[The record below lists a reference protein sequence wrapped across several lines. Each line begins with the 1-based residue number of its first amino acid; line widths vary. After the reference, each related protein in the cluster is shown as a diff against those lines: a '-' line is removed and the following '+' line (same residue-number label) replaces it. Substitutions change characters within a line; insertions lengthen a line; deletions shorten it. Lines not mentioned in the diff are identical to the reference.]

1 MPYIGKEPEHG
12 NYQLLD
18 ALTLPDGVFNGSRT
32 LFNLTAD
39 GVAVYPGSPASLLI
53 SLGGVLQEPTTTYTV
68 SGGQI
73 TFTTA
78 PATSTDF
85 FGVSLG
91 DTLDIGTPSDASVT
105 AAKIADDAVTADKL
119 ANSINT
125 DIAANTAKTG
135 ITSGQASAITAN
147 TAKVTNATHTG
158 DVTGATALT
167 IAADA
172 VTTVKIANDQVTGA
186 KLNPALVVGDIIYA
200 DGTDT
205 ITRLAKPGTPAGEV
219 LTFATSA
226 TAPSWAAAAAG
237 GKIGQVVQT
246 VKTGTWTSNSDTF
259 DSGSDIT
266 GLTVNITPTATSS
279 KILVMFAMSGSQG
292 YNQNRAQYRL
302 VRDSTAIF
310 VGVPEGSNRVA
321 VTGGIATS
329 HASILASTAGGV
341 YVDDP
346 FGGSGTVSAVT
357 YKLQMK
363 QQTNAP
369 SSSYVYINRSSTTWN
384 DDSSTVVSAS
394 SIVVME
400 VLA

>member
-18 ALTLPDGVFNGSRT
+18 ALTLPDGVFNGART
-32 LFNLTAD
+32 VFNLTAD
-39 GVAVYPGSPASLLI
+39 SVAVYPGSPASLLI

-78 PATSTDF
+78 PATGTDF

-105 AAKIADDAVTADKL
+105 AAKIADDAVTAAKL

-226 TAPSWAAAAAG
+226 TAPSWAAVGGTSYAHVHFSIAMTTAAG
-237 GKIGQVVQT
+237 TQAI
-246 VKTGTWTSNSDTF
+246 TGVGFTSKRVFFTARNTTDYKQHSEGVEDWPTGGSDTRF
-259 DSGSDIT
+259 MWYDGSNETSGVWSTDT
-266 GLTVNITPTATSS
+266 TNS
-279 KILVMFAMSGSQG
+279 ILVMP
-292 YNQNRAQYRL
+292 
-302 VRDSTAIF
+302 T
-310 VGVPEGSNRVA
+310 
-321 VTGGIATS
+321 
-329 HASILASTAGGV
+329 ASTAYRGKITTMGSDGFTITWV
-341 YVDDP
+341 RTGAP
-346 FGGSGTVSAVT
+346 SGT
-357 YKLQMK
+357 LQVH
-363 QQTNAP
+363 A
-369 SSSYVYINRSSTTWN
+369 YC
-384 DDSSTVVSAS
+384 
-394 SIVVME
+394 E
-400 VLA
+400 G